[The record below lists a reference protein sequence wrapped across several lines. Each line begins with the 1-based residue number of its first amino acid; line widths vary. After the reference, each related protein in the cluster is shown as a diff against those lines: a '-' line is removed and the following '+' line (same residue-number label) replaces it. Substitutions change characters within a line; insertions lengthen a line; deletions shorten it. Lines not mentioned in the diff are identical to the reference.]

1 MGKFGPLWITE
12 ETLVNLL
19 LFRSKMHLP
28 HIITFLS
35 LFAFAHCFPT
45 GTDIIE
51 QLGEPLD
58 DFRLPSHVHDRSPSP
73 NAFADPN
80 GLERFQN
87 VHNNHE
93 RQQVYF
99 STVDPSG
106 SYYTMKAHHRPVTV
120 SRRQYRQYY

>member
-1 MGKFGPLWITE
+1 MGKFSSSRITD
-12 ETLVNLL
+12 ETLVNLHP
-19 LFRSKMHLP
+19 FCSKMHLK
-28 HIITFLS
+28 IISFLS
-35 LFAFAHCFPT
+35 LLAFANCFPT
-45 GTDIIE
+45 GTDIVE